1 MMKVFQGI
9 VTAFG
14 IAYIGVMSV
23 AFFTVATTGA
33 DESVRGTAVWLG
45 VFSLVLAI
53 LLAVPYIY
61 KAFNVNGKDW

>member
-9 VTAFG
+9 ATALG

-23 AFFTVATTGA
+23 AFFSIATTGSE
-33 DESVRGTAVWLG
+33 ESLRTSAVWLG

-53 LLAVPYIY
+53 MLAVPYIY
-61 KAFNVNGKDW
+61 KAVNVNGKDW